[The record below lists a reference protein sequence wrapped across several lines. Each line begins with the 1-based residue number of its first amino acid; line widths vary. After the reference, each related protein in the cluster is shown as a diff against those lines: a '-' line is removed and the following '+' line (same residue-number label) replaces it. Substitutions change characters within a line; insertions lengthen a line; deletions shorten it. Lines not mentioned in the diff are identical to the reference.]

1 MERQVWKDHCCI
13 MEVARFICR
22 FHCERR
28 WKKSPFLRKKRRKEM
43 EPLGMNQVSIEAE
56 ETAEIS
62 ASLWQGKGSLVWN
75 NVFRG
80 HMGEI

>member
-28 WKKSPFLRKKRRKEM
+28 WKKSPFLKKKREEKEM
-43 EPLGMNQVSIEAE
+43 EPLGMNQVSIEA
-56 ETAEIS
+56 
-62 ASLWQGKGSLVWN
+62 GKQQKSQLVMAGKRQFS
-75 NVFRG
+75 V
-80 HMGEI
+80 E